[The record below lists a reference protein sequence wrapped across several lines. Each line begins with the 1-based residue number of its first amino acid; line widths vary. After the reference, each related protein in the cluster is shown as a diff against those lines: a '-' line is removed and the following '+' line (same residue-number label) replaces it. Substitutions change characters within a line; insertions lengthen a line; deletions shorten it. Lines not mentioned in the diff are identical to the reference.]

1 MNEESNINVTRE
13 QFVRFLERQ
22 IPFNRLLGMKARTLS
37 RGTAVFE
44 IPFKPELVG
53 DIFRPAIHGGVVS
66 TLIDATGGAAAFTMV
81 EVVDRVSTVDMRVD
95 YLRHGVEDTLVADA
109 KVVRMGNRVAAV
121 QVIVHQGDIDQ
132 PIALGSCVYN
142 VSRGVGLPVDR
153 TLASQEPKPDAEP
166 G

>member
-1 MNEESNINVTRE
+1 MSDASNNNVTRE
-13 QFVRFLERQ
+13 QFVRFLEQQ
-22 IPFNRLLGMKARTLS
+22 IPFNRVLGMKACSLS
-37 RGTAVFE
+37 RGRAIFE

-81 EVVDRVSTVDMRVD
+81 DMVDRVSTVDMRVD
-95 YLRHGVEDTLVADA
+95 YLRHGKEETLVADA

-121 QVIVHQGDIDQ
+121 QVVVHQGDEEQ

-142 VSRGVGLPVDR
+142 VSRGVGMPVDR
-153 TLASQEPKPDAEP
+153 TQASQDSKADSP
-166 G
+166 